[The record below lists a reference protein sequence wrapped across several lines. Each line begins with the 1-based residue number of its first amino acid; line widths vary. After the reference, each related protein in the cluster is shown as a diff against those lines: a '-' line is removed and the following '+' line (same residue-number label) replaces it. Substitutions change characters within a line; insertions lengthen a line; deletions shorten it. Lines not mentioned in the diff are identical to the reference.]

1 MWNDVKGDGTQLYSW
16 FWVNVREH
24 PKIGHEK
31 METWVEAGD
40 EVMEA
45 EM

>member
-1 MWNDVKGDGTQLYSW
+1 MYSW

-31 METWVEAGD
+31 METWVEPRD
-40 EVMEA
+40 KFMEA